1 MCWKVGRETSIKSG
15 PKTMGQIGGVDRQVG
30 KQALEVDRKV
40 WGGNLFYLLLN
51 RSLFASI
58 L

>member
-30 KQALEVDRKV
+30 KQASEVDRKV
-40 WGGNLFYLLLN
+40 WGSNLFYLLLN